1 MELTPE
7 DRAVLEFECS
17 WWIEPGLKTD
27 RIRRE
32 LGISSS
38 RYYKRLA
45 ELIDTDEALAFDPLL
60 VRRLR
65 KRRTLDQGVG
75 SPATGRPQ
83 R

>member
-7 DRAVLEFECS
+7 DRAVLEFERS
-17 WWIEPGLKTD
+17 WWIEAGLKTD

-32 LGISSS
+32 LKISSS
-38 RYYKRLA
+38 RYYKRLS
-45 ELIDTDEALAFDPLL
+45 ELIDTPEALAFDPLL

-65 KRRTLDQGVG
+65 KRRLVDDGAG
-75 SPATGRPQ
+75 SPATGRPH

>member
-1 MELTPE
+1 VELTPE

-17 WWIEPGLKTD
+17 WWTEPGLKTE

-45 ELIDTDEALAFDPLL
+45 ELIDTDEALAFDPML

-65 KRRTLDQGVG
+65 KRRLVDDRVG
-75 SPATGRPQ
+75 SPATGRPH